1 MATIDIKARIDHAVV
16 RSNEL
21 EQLVAKR
28 QPFPLRGDRQM
39 LIAGYWALMV
49 DYHRS
54 VLYLL
59 KLEPDLCGGGFALAR
74 PMVEALLRI
83 HVVAE
88 GSECDVKCI
97 KADRYRTDFE
107 DVAEELD
114 ELFKLEFFAKTFN
127 SEVRRALHSY
137 THSGAMQVARRFDGN
152 TITPSYTAAE
162 KWDVVRMRTLAFAMG
177 TVIVTGSLGF
187 DAERVRAN
195 EVCAEYTKNPA
206 QSF

>member
-1 MATIDIKARIDHAVV
+1 VATIDIKARIDHAVV

-21 EQLVAKR
+21 EELVAKR
-28 QPFPLRGDRQM
+28 QPFPLRGDRQV
-39 LIAGYWALMV
+39 LVAGYWALMV

-54 VLYLL
+54 VLFLL
-59 KLEPDLCGGGFALAR
+59 KPEYNLCGGGFALAR
-74 PMVEALLRI
+74 PMVEALLRV

-114 ELFKLEFFAKTFN
+114 ELFKLGFFAKTFN
-127 SEVRRALHSY
+127 GEVRRALHSY
-137 THSGAMQVARRFDGN
+137 THSGAMQVARRFNGN
-152 TITPSYTAAE
+152 TIKPSYTAAE
-162 KWDVVRMRTLAFAMG
+162 KWDLVRMCTLAFAMG

-195 EVCAEYTKNPA
+195 EICSEYTKNLA
-206 QSF
+206 